1 MSSQENLKTP
11 HTNNYFNRVTIRI
24 VLIELIFSVLLPLIL
39 LLAIFLFFILYTE
52 TLEKIGFGKRE
63 VALLIIGSA
72 STMFFDMPL
81 FFYGNYFLA
90 LNIGG
95 ALIPIVLAFYFI
107 RVCGFPFSRYIT
119 GLALVSIV
127 SYMVTMVSE
136 QGVISY
142 FPYYLFPS
150 IIAVLLAFLF
160 FARSPKTCAFS
171 YSISTLGVIIGADLA
186 HLPSL
191 FEQPFMGSMGGAG
204 VYDMVFLAGL
214 ISFTLSFLFV
224 RKERSSWKEI
234 KRKRLE
240 REVYAAGNLAGV
252 RGSYDHIV
260 RTLTGKSPEEFE
272 KTGMLARELCRAVAD
287 HYALPRKRV
296 AAFLVD
302 FAIIFPVLLAL
313 HMVFGF
319 RIHEF
324 ISIFLLVHVA
334 YFTLLEFYFGSTVG
348 KAVCD
353 IEVRHM
359 DNEPAGFMTV
369 FTRNIIRLLEFFALC
384 YTVSI
389 ILILVKPKRQRL
401 GDMLADSIVV
411 EVK

>member
-1 MSSQENLKTP
+1 M
-11 HTNNYFNRVTIRI
+11 
-24 VLIELIFSVLLPLIL
+24 LIELIFSVLLPLIL

-52 TLEKIGFGKRE
+52 TLETIGFGKRE
-63 VALLIIGSA
+63 VSLLIIGSA

-107 RVCGFPFSRYIT
+107 WTSRFTFLRYSIV
-119 GLALVSIV
+119 LALVSVV

-150 IIAVLLAFLF
+150 IIAVLLAFLL

-186 HLPSL
+186 HLPGL

-214 ISFTLSFLFV
+214 ISFALSFLFV
-224 RKERSSWKEI
+224 RKKRSSWKEI

-240 REVYAAGNLAGV
+240 REVYAAAHLAGV
-252 RGSYDHIV
+252 EGSYDHIV
-260 RTLTGKSPEEFE
+260 RTLTGKSPEEFQ
-272 KTGMLARELCRAVAD
+272 KTGELAREVQRAISE
-287 HYALPRKRV
+287 HYALPRKRIG
-296 AAFLVD
+296 AFLVD
-302 FAIIFPVLLAL
+302 FAIIFPALLAL
-313 HMVFGF
+313 HMVFSF

-324 ISIFLLVHVA
+324 ISLFLLVHVA

-348 KAVCD
+348 KAVFD

-359 DNEPAGFMTV
+359 DNEPADFMTV
-369 FTRNIIRLLEFFALC
+369 FTRNIIRLLEFLVLC
-384 YTVSI
+384 YAASI
-389 ILILVKPKRQRL
+389 VLILVKPKRQRL

-411 EVK
+411 GMT

>member
-1 MSSQENLKTP
+1 M
-11 HTNNYFNRVTIRI
+11 
-24 VLIELIFSVLLPLIL
+24 LIELIFSVLLPLIL
-39 LLAIFLFFILYTE
+39 LLVIFLFFILYTE
-52 TLEKIGFGKRE
+52 TLETIGFKKRE
-63 VALLIIGSA
+63 VSLLIVGSA

-107 RVCGFPFSRYIT
+107 RTCRFPFSRYIAA
-119 GLALVSIV
+119 LALVSLV

-160 FARSPKTCAFS
+160 FARSPTVCAFS
-171 YSISTLGVIIGADLA
+171 YSISTLGVLIGADLA

-191 FEQPFMGSMGGAG
+191 FQEPFMGSMGGAG

-214 ISFTLSFLFV
+214 ISFALSFLFV
-224 RKERSSWKEI
+224 RKKRSIWKEI
-234 KRKRLE
+234 RRRRLE
-240 REVYAAGNLAGV
+240 REVYAAAYLAGMH
-252 RGSYDHIV
+252 GSYDHIV
-260 RTLTGKSPEEFE
+260 RMLTGKAPEDFGKPAE
-272 KTGMLARELCRAVAD
+272 LAREVHRAVAR
-287 HYALPRKRV
+287 HYGLPRKRV

-302 FAIIFPVLLAL
+302 FAIIFPALLAL
-313 HMVFGF
+313 HMVFSF

-324 ISIFLLVHVA
+324 ISLFLLVHVA

-348 KAVCD
+348 KAVLD

-359 DNEPAGFMTV
+359 DNEPADFMTV
-369 FTRNIIRLLEFFALC
+369 FTRNIIRLLEFFALF
-384 YTVSI
+384 YAVSI
-389 ILILVKPKRQRL
+389 ILILVTQKRQRL
-401 GDMLADSIVV
+401 GDILADSIVV
-411 EVK
+411 EAT